1 MSVHEY
7 EKTRVLSRGLSILAA
22 LHMLHAPE
30 ESPELEPPQLPAE
43 LPEEYP
49 ELEPELDPVVLE
61 QEPQLTGQKVFIIV
75 EDEGLVQPP
84 RFAHAVHEVHT
95 GLPLPSLVALATS
108 ASAASL
114 QSVLEPW
121 LEPPFDP
128 PVLVPLPEPLD
139 PACEP
144 PPLEQV
150 PVANLVPHRL
160 VAPAYDWSIGPHI
173 AP

>member
-1 MSVHEY
+1 M
-7 EKTRVLSRGLSILAA
+7 
-22 LHMLHAPE
+22 
-30 ESPELEPPQLPAE
+30 PAE

-114 QSVLEPW
+114 QLVPEEVPEEVLEEGAGVGKGVGVR
-121 LEPPFDP
+121 L
-128 PVLVPLPEPLD
+128 PVVPE
-139 PACEP
+139 AV
-144 PPLEQV
+144 Q
-150 PVANLVPHRL
+150 
-160 VAPAYDWSIGPHI
+160 
-173 AP
+173 

>member
-1 MSVHEY
+1 MSVIGWSTQELLFP
-7 EKTRVLSRGLSILAA
+7 VD
-22 LHMLHAPE
+22 P
-30 ESPELEPPQLPAE
+30 LEP
-43 LPEEYP
+43 
-49 ELEPELDPVVLE
+49 LDWP
-61 QEPQLTGQKVFIIV
+61 
-75 EDEGLVQPP
+75 
-84 RFAHAVHEVHT
+84 
-95 GLPLPSLVALATS
+95 
-108 ASAASL
+108 
-114 QSVLEPW
+114 VLEPW